1 MYMEFRLKEKTFT
14 ATEVLQVLNDAYACG
29 NRRAELGIINSE
41 GAKGWGTA
49 LVNIASRFGVR
60 ESYVN
65 GAGPEADVRDEA

>member
-1 MYMEFRLKEKTFT
+1 MDERTFT
-14 ATEVLQVLNDAYACG
+14 AIEVLQVLNDAYTCG